1 MAVGE
6 QASPSAA
13 GDSSTAS
20 TRFAYF
26 ALGCAGAIGALAF
39 GLRMSFGIFL
49 SAIADEVSEGSRE
62 MFSMA
67 TAIQSLIWGF
77 STPLIGSVTDRSG
90 PLVGIWLGALLFAA
104 GLFCTGMSS
113 SAPAFFISTGVAVGV
128 ACGAT
133 SFGVLFG
140 AVGKLF
146 PDSARRTR
154 ALGITTSLASL
165 GQFSIPPIAQWL
177 NDAYG
182 WRTSFKTLALLA
194 LAIIPLAV
202 PLARAERSERVRQ
215 NAAETRTLHQTLR
228 DASRYHSYQLLV
240 VGFFVCGLQILFVST
255 HLPAYCVDQGLGER
269 IGSWSISVI
278 GAANVVGS
286 YTMGHLGGR
295 YPQHKTRLLS
305 LLYASRSVAMLLFI
319 SVKATELS
327 VVLFAFA
334 TGFLWLGTVPLTQV
348 RTGLGVPAAQSCW
361 HISTSTTTP
370 NFHAFHCC
378 HCGWAVYCR

>member
-1 MAVGE
+1 MPATE
-6 QASPSAA
+6 PSARA
-13 GDSSTAS
+13 SSDTS
-20 TRFAYF
+20 TWFPYF

-49 SAIADEVSEGSRE
+49 SAIAAEVSEGSRE

-77 STPLIGSVTDRSG
+77 STPVIGSVTDRSG

-104 GLFCTGMSS
+104 GLFFTGMSS
-113 SAPAFFISTGVAVGV
+113 SASAFFISTGVAVGV

-165 GQFSIPPIAQWL
+165 GQFSIPPVAQRL

-182 WRTSFKTLALLA
+182 WRTSFKFLAFFA
-194 LAIIPLAV
+194 LVIIPLAV
-202 PLARAERSERVRQ
+202 PLAKAERGERMRQ
-215 NAAETRTLHQTLR
+215 NAEETKTLRQTLH
-228 DASRYHSYQLLV
+228 DASRYRSYQLLV
-240 VGFFVCGLQILFVST
+240 IGFFVCGLQILFVST
-255 HLPAYCVDQGLGER
+255 HLPAYCVDQGLGEE

-278 GAANVVGS
+278 GAANVIGS

-305 LLYASRSVAMLLFI
+305 LLYASRSAAMLLFI
-319 SVKATELS
+319 SVEITEPS

-348 RTGLGVPAAQSCW
+348 RKD
-361 HISTSTTTP
+361 
-370 NFHAFHCC
+370 
-378 HCGWAVYCR
+378 WAYLLLLP